1 MFLYENDFFQ
11 IDFATNKLL
20 FKHINIIII
29 ASTAFLYI
37 IFCYFLY
44 SQFSMD
50 VLLCDSY
57 SDYTPHP
64 SPVGQH
70 TITLILLLLL
80 LLSYCAAAV
89 QRKLIKVLL

>member
-1 MFLYENDFFQ
+1 
-11 IDFATNKLL
+11 
-20 FKHINIIII
+20 
-29 ASTAFLYI
+29 
-37 IFCYFLY
+37 
-44 SQFSMD
+44 MD

-80 LLSYCAAAV
+80 LLSYCAAAA
-89 QRKLIKVLL
+89 QRLAFFVLL